1 MGKIDTSEWKE
12 FRIKDLFETQKK
24 GNKLQVPT
32 GASVPVQDLLEDGA
46 TPRITVTG
54 SNNGIFGF
62 YDYCG
67 KNIADYRVFNNFVS
81 VSFLGTV
88 FYQEGD
94 ATLDMKVHCLKPNEI
109 TLNKYTGRF
118 LVGAIRASLR
128 ESTYS
133 DQISSSILPEMSI
146 KLPSTPDGAPD
157 WAYMESYMAN
167 LETKVADSLTLLQAA
182 KNAEKKRV
190 DTREWGEFRV
200 GELFEKLNL
209 RFLPNRVFD
218 KASDISEVKS
228 EEFNLPLVNAKHSNN
243 GIMYYGRK
251 HEWEYEVL
259 TIDIVADGAAS
270 TGDVYAQP
278 QETGVLYNAYLVK
291 PKAKCV
297 TGLIL
302 FFLSTVIQRCVK
314 DHFGYD
320 NKCTWDKVKHETILL
335 PEDKTG
341 QPDWAYM
348 EEYMMEVEKKTNDA
362 LNFLDRISTRR
373 KIDGV

>member
-1 MGKIDTSEWKE
+1 MGKIDTSGWK
-12 FRIKDLFETQKK
+12 
-24 GNKLQVPT
+24 
-32 GASVPVQDLLEDGA
+32 
-46 TPRITVTG
+46 
-54 SNNGIFGF
+54 
-62 YDYCG
+62 
-67 KNIADYRVFNNFVS
+67 
-81 VSFLGTV
+81 
-88 FYQEGD
+88 
-94 ATLDMKVHCLKPNEI
+94 
-109 TLNKYTGRF
+109 
-118 LVGAIRASLR
+118 
-128 ESTYS
+128 
-133 DQISSSILPEMSI
+133 
-146 KLPSTPDGAPD
+146 
-157 WAYMESYMAN
+157 
-167 LETKVADSLTLLQAA
+167 
-182 KNAEKKRV
+182 
-190 DTREWGEFRV
+190 EFRV

-335 PEDKTG
+335 PVDKTGQPDWAYMESYMANLETKVAELLTLLQAAKDAEKKKVDTREWGEFRVGELFEVKISKSVDKGGLEFAEDGEYDFIGRTPLNNGIQGRLNKLKFEANQEGTYSIAQIGMHVCQYRERKWYASQNIFVLTPFAEKSHKANKFIATIITRYLDCAYGKDTYATYPTAKTLPHLKIKLPVDKTG

-348 EEYMMEVEKKTNDA
+348 EEYMRKMERKTEGM
-362 LNFLDRISTRR
+362 LNQFVST
-373 KIDGV
+373 

>member
-88 FYQEGD
+88 FYQKGD
-94 ATLDMKVHCLKPNEI
+94 ATLDMKVHCLKPKGI

-146 KLPSTPDGAPD
+146 KLPSTLDGAPD

-167 LETKVADSLTLLQAA
+167 IETKVTKSLTLLQAA
-182 KNAEKKRV
+182 KDAEKKKV

-200 GELFEKLNL
+200 GELFEVKISKS
-209 RFLPNRVFD
+209 VD
-218 KASDISEVKS
+218 KGGL
-228 EEFNLPLVNAKHSNN
+228 EFAEDGEYDFIGRTPLNN
-243 GIMYYGRK
+243 GIQGKLNKLKFEANQEGTYSIAQIGMHVCQYRERK
-251 HEWEYEVL
+251 WYASQNLFVL
-259 TIDIVADGAAS
+259 TPFAEKS
-270 TGDVYAQP
+270 H
-278 QETGVLYNAYLVK
+278 
-291 PKAKCV
+291 KANKF
-297 TGLIL
+297 IA
-302 FFLSTVIQRCVK
+302 TVITRYLDCAYGEDTYATYPTAK
-314 DHFGYD
+314 
-320 NKCTWDKVKHETILL
+320 TL
-335 PEDKTG
+335 PHLKIKLPVDKTG

-348 EEYMMEVEKKTNDA
+348 EEYMRKVEEKAKNV
-362 LNFLDRISTRR
+362 LNHFEKDRN
-373 KIDGV
+373 GV

>member
-94 ATLDMKVHCLKPNEI
+94 ATLDMKVHCLKPKGI

-146 KLPSTPDGAPD
+146 KLPSTLDGAPD

-167 LETKVADSLTLLQAA
+167 IETKVTKSLTLLQAA
-182 KNAEKKRV
+182 KDAEKKKV

-200 GELFEKLNL
+200 GELFEVKISKS
-209 RFLPNRVFD
+209 VD
-218 KASDISEVKS
+218 KGGL
-228 EEFNLPLVNAKHSNN
+228 EFAEDGEYDFIGRTPLNN
-243 GIMYYGRK
+243 GIQGKLNKLKFEANQEGTYSIAQIGMHVCQYRERK
-251 HEWEYEVL
+251 WYASQNLFVL
-259 TIDIVADGAAS
+259 TPFAEKS
-270 TGDVYAQP
+270 H
-278 QETGVLYNAYLVK
+278 
-291 PKAKCV
+291 KANKF
-297 TGLIL
+297 IA
-302 FFLSTVIQRCVK
+302 TVITRYLDCAYGEDTYATYPTAK
-314 DHFGYD
+314 
-320 NKCTWDKVKHETILL
+320 TL
-335 PEDKTG
+335 PHLKIKLPVDKTG

-348 EEYMMEVEKKTNDA
+348 EEYMRKVEEKAKNV
-362 LNFLDRISTRR
+362 LNHFEKDRN
-373 KIDGV
+373 GV

>member
-1 MGKIDTSEWKE
+1 MGKIDTSGWKE

-94 ATLDMKVHCLKPNEI
+94 ATLDMKVHCLKPKGI

-146 KLPSTPDGAPD
+146 KLPATPDGAPD
-157 WAYMESYMAN
+157 WAYMESYMAS

-182 KNAEKKRV
+182 KDAEKKKV
-190 DTREWGEFRV
+190 DTREWREFRV
-200 GELFEKLNL
+200 GELFDIKRPAARSKKKYCEGEINYVSSGAFNNGVANKLMP
-209 RFLPNRVFD
+209 LPNELLDRGGCITVSPLDGSSFYQEED
-218 KASDISEVKS
+218 FLRRGGSGASILILYNSHLNRNNALFICSVIRSSANGFGYTDLLNGENLKS
-228 EEFNLPLVNAKHSNN
+228 
-243 GIMYYGRK
+243 
-251 HEWEYEVL
+251 L
-259 TIDIVADGAAS
+259 TI
-270 TGDVYAQP
+270 
-278 QETGVLYNAYLVK
+278 K
-291 PKAKCV
+291 
-297 TGLIL
+297 
-302 FFLSTVIQRCVK
+302 
-314 DHFGYD
+314 
-320 NKCTWDKVKHETILL
+320 L
-335 PEDKTG
+335 PMDKTG

-348 EEYMMEVEKKTNDA
+348 EEYMRKVEEKAKNV
-362 LNFLDRISTRR
+362 LNYFEKDRN
-373 KIDGV
+373 GV

>member
-1 MGKIDTSEWKE
+1 MGKIDTSGWKE

-94 ATLDMKVHCLKPNEI
+94 ATLDMKVHCLKPKGI

-146 KLPSTPDGAPD
+146 KLPATPDGAPD
-157 WAYMESYMAN
+157 WAYMESYMAS

-182 KNAEKKRV
+182 KDAE
-190 DTREWGEFRV
+190 
-200 GELFEKLNL
+200 
-209 RFLPNRVFD
+209 
-218 KASDISEVKS
+218 
-228 EEFNLPLVNAKHSNN
+228 
-243 GIMYYGRK
+243 
-251 HEWEYEVL
+251 
-259 TIDIVADGAAS
+259 
-270 TGDVYAQP
+270 
-278 QETGVLYNAYLVK
+278 
-291 PKAKCV
+291 
-297 TGLIL
+297 
-302 FFLSTVIQRCVK
+302 
-314 DHFGYD
+314 
-320 NKCTWDKVKHETILL
+320 
-335 PEDKTG
+335 
-341 QPDWAYM
+341 
-348 EEYMMEVEKKTNDA
+348 
-362 LNFLDRISTRR
+362 
-373 KIDGV
+373 

>member
-1 MGKIDTSEWKE
+1 MGKIDTSGWK
-12 FRIKDLFETQKK
+12 
-24 GNKLQVPT
+24 
-32 GASVPVQDLLEDGA
+32 
-46 TPRITVTG
+46 
-54 SNNGIFGF
+54 
-62 YDYCG
+62 
-67 KNIADYRVFNNFVS
+67 
-81 VSFLGTV
+81 
-88 FYQEGD
+88 
-94 ATLDMKVHCLKPNEI
+94 
-109 TLNKYTGRF
+109 
-118 LVGAIRASLR
+118 
-128 ESTYS
+128 
-133 DQISSSILPEMSI
+133 
-146 KLPSTPDGAPD
+146 
-157 WAYMESYMAN
+157 
-167 LETKVADSLTLLQAA
+167 
-182 KNAEKKRV
+182 
-190 DTREWGEFRV
+190 EFRV

-335 PEDKTG
+335 PVDKTGQPDWAYMESYMADLEAKVAESLTLLQTAKNAEKKKVDTREWGEFRVGELFDIKHPAARSEKKYCEGEINYVSSGAFNNGVANKLMPLPNELLDRGGCITVSPLDGSSFYQEEDFLGRGGSGASISILYNSHLNRNNALFICSVIRSSANGFGYTDLLNGENLKSLTIKIPVDKTG

-348 EEYMMEVEKKTNDA
+348 EEYMRKVEERVKATMGKLEKKC
-362 LNFLDRISTRR
+362 
-373 KIDGV
+373 

>member
-1 MGKIDTSEWKE
+1 MGKIDTSGWK
-12 FRIKDLFETQKK
+12 
-24 GNKLQVPT
+24 
-32 GASVPVQDLLEDGA
+32 
-46 TPRITVTG
+46 
-54 SNNGIFGF
+54 
-62 YDYCG
+62 
-67 KNIADYRVFNNFVS
+67 
-81 VSFLGTV
+81 
-88 FYQEGD
+88 
-94 ATLDMKVHCLKPNEI
+94 
-109 TLNKYTGRF
+109 
-118 LVGAIRASLR
+118 
-128 ESTYS
+128 
-133 DQISSSILPEMSI
+133 
-146 KLPSTPDGAPD
+146 
-157 WAYMESYMAN
+157 
-167 LETKVADSLTLLQAA
+167 
-182 KNAEKKRV
+182 
-190 DTREWGEFRV
+190 EFRV

-335 PEDKTG
+335 PVDKTGQPDWAYMESYMADLEAKVAESLTLLQTAKNAEKKKVDTREWGEFRVGELFDIKHPAARSEKKYCEGEINYVSSGAFNNGVANKLMPLPNELLDRGGCITVSPLDGSSFYQEEDFLGRGGSGASISILYNSHLNRNNALFICSVIRSSANGFGYTDLLNGENLKSLTIKIPVDKTG

-348 EEYMMEVEKKTNDA
+348 EEYMRKVEERVKATMGKLEKKQIT
-362 LNFLDRISTRR
+362 LH
-373 KIDGV
+373 

>member
-1 MGKIDTSEWKE
+1 MGKIDTSGWK
-12 FRIKDLFETQKK
+12 
-24 GNKLQVPT
+24 
-32 GASVPVQDLLEDGA
+32 
-46 TPRITVTG
+46 
-54 SNNGIFGF
+54 
-62 YDYCG
+62 
-67 KNIADYRVFNNFVS
+67 
-81 VSFLGTV
+81 
-88 FYQEGD
+88 
-94 ATLDMKVHCLKPNEI
+94 
-109 TLNKYTGRF
+109 
-118 LVGAIRASLR
+118 
-128 ESTYS
+128 
-133 DQISSSILPEMSI
+133 
-146 KLPSTPDGAPD
+146 
-157 WAYMESYMAN
+157 
-167 LETKVADSLTLLQAA
+167 
-182 KNAEKKRV
+182 
-190 DTREWGEFRV
+190 EFRV

-335 PEDKTG
+335 PVDKTG

-348 EEYMMEVEKKTNDA
+348 ESFMANLEIKVAESLTLLQAAKDAEKKKVDTREWGEFRVGELFEVKISKSVDKGGLEFA
-362 LNFLDRISTRR
+362 EDGEYDFIGRTPLNNGIQGRLNKLKFEANQEGTYSIAQIGMHVCQYRER
-373 KIDGV
+373 KWYASQNIFVLTPFAEKSHKANKFIATVIT

>member
-1 MGKIDTSEWKE
+1 MGKIDTSGWKE

-94 ATLDMKVHCLKPNEI
+94 ATLDMKVHCLKPKGI

-157 WAYMESYMAN
+157 WAYMESYMAI
-167 LETKVADSLTLLQAA
+167 LETKVAESLTLLQAA
-182 KNAEKKRV
+182 KDAEKKKV
-190 DTREWGEFRV
+190 DTREWNSFAIGALFNIVKGKRLTKAEMKSGETPFIGSSALNNGCTAMIGNDKNQHPENTITVCYNGSV
-200 GELFEKLNL
+200 GETFYQD
-209 RFLPNRVFD
+209 RPYI
-218 KASDISEVKS
+218 ASDD
-228 EEFNLPLVNAKHSNN
+228 VN
-243 GIMYYGRK
+243 
-251 HEWEYEVL
+251 
-259 TIDIVADGAAS
+259 
-270 TGDVYAQP
+270 
-278 QETGVLYNAYLVK
+278 VLYPKFTMNRQIALFIVPLIKGVSSRYDYIDKWKKEAMEADKIYLPV
-291 PKAKCV
+291 
-297 TGLIL
+297 
-302 FFLSTVIQRCVK
+302 
-314 DHFGYD
+314 
-320 NKCTWDKVKHETILL
+320 
-335 PEDKTG
+335 DKTG

-348 EEYMMEVEKKTNDA
+348 EEYMRKVEEKAKNV
-362 LNFLDRISTRR
+362 LNHFEKDRN
-373 KIDGV
+373 GV

>member
-1 MGKIDTSEWKE
+1 MGKIDTSGWKE

-32 GASVPVQDLLEDGA
+32 GASVPVQDLLEDGE

-94 ATLDMKVHCLKPNEI
+94 ATLDMKVHCLKPKGI

-146 KLPSTPDGAPD
+146 KLPATPDGAPD
-157 WAYMESYMAN
+157 WAYMESYMAS

-182 KNAEKKRV
+182 KDAEKKKV
-190 DTREWGEFRV
+190 DTREWREFRV
-200 GELFEKLNL
+200 GELFDIKRPAARSKKKYCEGEINYVSSGAFNNGVANKLMP
-209 RFLPNRVFD
+209 LPNELLDRGGCITVSPLDGSSFYQEED
-218 KASDISEVKS
+218 FLGRGGSGASILILYNSHLNRNNALFICSVIRSSANGFGYTDLLNGENLKS
-228 EEFNLPLVNAKHSNN
+228 
-243 GIMYYGRK
+243 
-251 HEWEYEVL
+251 L
-259 TIDIVADGAAS
+259 TI
-270 TGDVYAQP
+270 
-278 QETGVLYNAYLVK
+278 K
-291 PKAKCV
+291 
-297 TGLIL
+297 
-302 FFLSTVIQRCVK
+302 
-314 DHFGYD
+314 
-320 NKCTWDKVKHETILL
+320 L
-335 PEDKTG
+335 PMDKTG

-348 EEYMMEVEKKTNDA
+348 EEYMRKVEEKAKNV
-362 LNFLDRISTRR
+362 LNYFEKDRN
-373 KIDGV
+373 GV

>member
-1 MGKIDTSEWKE
+1 MGKIDTSGWKE

-94 ATLDMKVHCLKPNEI
+94 ATLDMKVHCLKPKGI

-146 KLPSTPDGAPD
+146 KLPATPDGAPD

-167 LETKVADSLTLLQAA
+167 LETKVAESLTLLQAA
-182 KNAEKKRV
+182 KDAEKKKV
-190 DTREWGEFRV
+190 DTREWASFALGALFNIVKGKRLTKAEMKSGETPFIGSSALNNGCTAMIGNDKNQHPENTITVCYNGSV
-200 GELFEKLNL
+200 GETFYQ
-209 RFLPNRVFD
+209 D
-218 KASDISEVKS
+218 KPYIASDD
-228 EEFNLPLVNAKHSNN
+228 VN
-243 GIMYYGRK
+243 
-251 HEWEYEVL
+251 
-259 TIDIVADGAAS
+259 
-270 TGDVYAQP
+270 
-278 QETGVLYNAYLVK
+278 VLYPKFTMNRQISLFIVPLIKGVSSRYDYIDKWKKKAMEADKIYLPV
-291 PKAKCV
+291 
-297 TGLIL
+297 
-302 FFLSTVIQRCVK
+302 
-314 DHFGYD
+314 
-320 NKCTWDKVKHETILL
+320 
-335 PEDKTG
+335 DKTG

-348 EEYMMEVEKKTNDA
+348 EEYMRKVEEKVKNV
-362 LNFLDRISTRR
+362 LNYFEKDRN
-373 KIDGV
+373 GV

>member
-1 MGKIDTSEWKE
+1 MGKIDTSGWKE
-12 FRIKDLFETQKK
+12 FSVCELFGKSRLGKYHSPESLVESET
-24 GNKLQVPT
+24 GYPYIC
-32 GASVPVQDLLEDGA
+32 ASNQ
-46 TPRITVTG
+46 
-54 SNNGIFGF
+54 NNGINQKMSLVSG
-62 YDYCG
+62 DDVRPTPQNIISWG
-67 KNIADYRVFNNFVS
+67 KQCPYFTFHEEPCVTGQGMYYIVI
-81 VSFLGTV
+81 
-88 FYQEGD
+88 
-94 ATLDMKVHCLKPNEI
+94 P
-109 TLNKYTGRF
+109 KYIPRR
-118 LVGAIRASLR
+118 AIRYVITVLQSAV
-128 ESTYS
+128 EGKFGYS
-133 DQISSSILPEMSI
+133 DCFIGSSMDDLKI
-146 KLPSTPDGAPD
+146 KLPATPDGAPD

-167 LETKVADSLTLLQAA
+167 LETKVAESLTLLQAA
-182 KNAEKKRV
+182 KDAEKKKV
-190 DTREWGEFRV
+190 DTREWREFRV

-302 FFLSTVIQRCVK
+302 FF
-314 DHFGYD
+314 F
-320 NKCTWDKVKHETILL
+320 L
-335 PEDKTG
+335 PLF
-341 QPDWAYM
+341 
-348 EEYMMEVEKKTNDA
+348 NDA
-362 LNFLDRISTRR
+362 
-373 KIDGV
+373 